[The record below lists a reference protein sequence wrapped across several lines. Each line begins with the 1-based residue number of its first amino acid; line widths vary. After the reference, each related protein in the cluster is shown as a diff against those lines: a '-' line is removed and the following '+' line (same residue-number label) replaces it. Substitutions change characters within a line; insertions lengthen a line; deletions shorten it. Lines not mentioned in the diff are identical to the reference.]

1 MNAPFYLG
9 AFLLALG
16 ILIVVHEFGHFLAAR
31 LCGVKVLR
39 FCVGFGKPILSR
51 RLGAD
56 GTEWALAAFPLGGYV
71 KMLDEREGE
80 VPAEEVSRA
89 FNRQSLFK
97 RSIIVVAGP
106 LANLLL
112 AIAIYCGLFVYG
124 VEEMRPIVAAPAAQ
138 SQAALAGFQD
148 GETVLKFDGAPVA
161 SWQQLR
167 WQVLQNLGKSG
178 EHRLEVMNDRGEIAD
193 RVMDLGQLTM
203 DEPESDPL
211 ARTGLSPYH
220 PPVAPVLGKVA
231 EGSAAAAAGLQ
242 VGDRILTVQGK
253 RLTDWRDLV
262 AAVRASPGRP
272 LGVEVERQGQVLAL
286 SVVPTKALD
295 QGKPIGQ
302 IGVAAAP
309 LSAEARSHLL
319 VSVRYPLHEAL
330 GKAVALTWE
339 TSAFSLR
346 MMGRM
351 VTGAMSWRNL
361 SGPVTI
367 ADYAGQSARMGVIA
381 YMKFLALISISLG
394 VLNLLPIPLL
404 DGGHLLYHT
413 AEAIKGSPL
422 SERILEFGQRL
433 GFGVLVLLMAF
444 ALYNDISRLFSS

>member
-1 MNAPFYLG
+1 VNAPFYLG

-39 FCVGFGKPILSR
+39 FCVGFGKPIWSR

-56 GTEWALAAFPLGGYV
+56 GTEWALAAFPLGGHV

-80 VPAEEVSRA
+80 VPPEEVSRA

-112 AIAIYCGLFVYG
+112 AIAIYFGLFVHG

-148 GETVLKFDGAPVA
+148 GETVLKFDGAPVE

-167 WQVLQNLGKSG
+167 WQVLQKLGKPG
-178 EHRLEVMNDRGEIAD
+178 EHRLEVMNGKGEIAD
-193 RVMDLGQLTM
+193 RVMDLGPLTM

-231 EGSAAAAAGLQ
+231 EGSAAAVAGFQ
-242 VGDRILTVQGK
+242 VGDKILAVEGSPVA
-253 RLTDWRDLV
+253 DWRDLV

-272 LGVEVERQGQVLAL
+272 LSVALERQAQVRVLR
-286 SVVPTKALD
+286 VVPSETLE

-302 IGVAAAP
+302 IGVAAVS
-309 LSAEARSHLL
+309 LSEAERARLL
-319 VSVRYPLHEAL
+319 VTVSYPLHEAL

-339 TSAFSLR
+339 TSVFSLR

-413 AEAIKGSPL
+413 AEAIKGGPL
-422 SERILEFGQRL
+422 PERVLEFGQRL